1 VVQVAVVAPGR
12 LWHALEDDE
21 VVGRAD
27 VLRRP
32 DGRTFVAVDAWHA
45 DVGAELLETVIR
57 AVPEDLYSTVGEDD
71 AVQLALLGLAG
82 FAEVRREDEYVVPVV
97 AGDSSAPPGCRLVS
111 ASDVEVAQLA
121 RLDDELRQDVPGA
134 GGWAND
140 LTEFAERTFDPR
152 LFDPRTYLVAVDRAG
167 ELAGLVRIWRASR
180 VPRLGLVAVRRPY
193 RRRGVATALLN
204 AAFRPLAARGVTQ
217 VTAEADATNVP
228 SRALLARFGA
238 HRTGGTVELRRPADR
253 KANRRRAD

>member
-1 VVQVAVVAPGR
+1 VVAPGR
-12 LWHALEDDE
+12 MWHALEDDE

-45 DVGAELLETVIR
+45 DVGAELLETVVR
-57 AVPEDLYSTVGEDD
+57 AMPEDLYSIAGEDD
-71 AVQLALLGLAG
+71 AVQLALLGLLG

-97 AGDSSAPPGCRLVS
+97 AGDSTAPGCALVS
-111 ASDVEVAQLA
+111 ARDIGVAQLA

-134 GGWAND
+134 GGWEND
-140 LTEFAERTFDPR
+140 LAEFAERTFDPR
-152 LFDPRTYLVAVDRAG
+152 LFDPRTYLVAVDDRTG

-193 RRRGVATALLN
+193 RRRGLATALLH
-204 AAFRPLAARGVTQ
+204 AAFRPLAARGLTH

-228 SRALLARFGA
+228 SRTLLARFGA
-238 HRTGGTVELRRPADR
+238 RRTGGTVELRRPADR
-253 KANRRRAD
+253 PRDRRRGA